1 MYVRKKDKK
10 EGVSAVIAVILMVAI
25 TVVLAAVLFVMVQRF
40 TQTQSEIVTP
50 LGIGAV
56 QTNSTHWSIPIQSN
70 SVDAAT
76 TSFQLQKGGVGVGGN
91 YTVSDATTVK
101 ATSWDSNA
109 AIQWFD
115 NDQNDKISP
124 GDTIVVKKPSGAS
137 GDYTFIATNTGTQVI
152 SVPLT
157 A

>member
-1 MYVRKKDKK
+1 MYVRKEDKK

-50 LGIGAV
+50 LGVGAV

-76 TSFQLQKGGVGVGGN
+76 TSFQLQKGGVL
-91 YTVSDATTVK
+91 VSGYNVNDATTVK

-109 AIQWFD
+109 TIQWFD

-124 GDTIVVKKPSGAS
+124 GDTIVVKKPSGAT
-137 GDYTFIATNTGTQVI
+137 GDYLFIATNTGTQVI
-152 SVPLT
+152 SVTLT